1 MDQLRLVNI
10 SKRFG
15 IIQALQNVTLSFPRG
30 KVTAL
35 VGENGAGKSTL
46 MKILMGVVH
55 PDSGSIFVDDKAM
68 KISNPIMARKLGFSA
83 VFQEPLVFSHLSV
96 LENLYMGQLERT
108 RLGNIDRSSMKR
120 KARPIFEE
128 LALSESILDADMG
141 SLGIGYQQLVLI
153 AQALLHQSQLIIF
166 DEPTAILSAQET
178 DHLFHIIHGLK
189 ESGHIILYVS
199 HRLDELLEIADHATV
214 LTDGQVVASYQDRE
228 WSTEDLVQKMSGHR
242 IYTSIN
248 EPVHPPESLRMM
260 LDVENL
266 RVSPYFQPASFSVK
280 GSEIVGFYGQVGS
293 GRSELMQAI
302 FGIGRYQSGKIRLQ
316 DQVIAPKNAQEAMSC
331 GIAYLPEDRR
341 EQGLFPS
348 QTLAANMMAG
358 GLKPFRQLLGVL
370 NVSAIHRKTQDMV
383 ERLAIKT
390 PGLTMPVSALS
401 GGGQQK
407 VLFARWLARME
418 VKVMIFDEPTRG
430 IDIATKEEIH
440 GLIRELAQKGL
451 AIIVISSDL
460 PEVLTLSHRI
470 YVMRN
475 GLISGHFINQGNLQE
490 EILKASIGLSMSTP
504 EIEVKA

>member
-1 MDQLRLVNI
+1 MDQVRLDNI

-15 IIQALQNVTLSFPRG
+15 IIQALRNVTLSFPRG

-55 PDSGSIFVDDKAM
+55 PDSGNIFVDNKAI
-68 KISNPIMARKLGFSA
+68 KISNPIIARRLGFSA

-108 RLGNIDRSSMKR
+108 RLGNIDISSMKQ
-120 KARPIFEE
+120 KARTILEK
-128 LALSESILDADMG
+128 LALSESILDSDMG
-141 SLGIGYQQLVLI
+141 SLGIGYQQLILI
-153 AQALLHQSQLIIF
+153 AQALLYQSQLIIF

-178 DHLFHIIHGLK
+178 DHLFHIIHDLK

-199 HRLDELLEIADHATV
+199 HRLDELLEIADHVAV
-214 LTDGQVVASYQDRE
+214 LTDGRVVASYQDGE
-228 WSTEDLVQKMSGHR
+228 WSAEDLIQKMSGHR
-242 IYTSIN
+242 IYSSIN
-248 EPVHPPESLRMM
+248 KPDTPPESLRVV

-266 RVSPYFQPASFSVK
+266 TISPYFQPVSFSVK
-280 GSEIVGFYGQVGS
+280 CSEIVGFYGQVGS
-293 GRSELMQAI
+293 GRSELMQAV
-302 FGIGRYQSGKIRLQ
+302 FGLRRYRRGKIRLQ
-316 DQVIAPKNAQEAMSC
+316 EEDFAPKSSREAMSR

-341 EQGLFPS
+341 QQGLFPS
-348 QTLAANMMAG
+348 QTLIANMMAG
-358 GLKPFRQLLGVL
+358 GLNPFRQFLGFL
-370 NVSAIHRKTQDMV
+370 DVSAIHRKTQDMV
-383 ERLAIKT
+383 EQLAIKT

-407 VLFARWLARME
+407 VLFARWLARTE

-475 GLISGHFINQGNLQE
+475 GLIAGHFINQGNLPE
-490 EILKASIGLSMSTP
+490 EILKASIGLSMTTS